1 MTSSSVA
8 APVGQRRQVKFDTW
22 DDLCRDFERL
32 AAGGARTVGG
42 WTDAQ
47 IITHCAIVMEMAL
60 DGFNFSAPAPLRW
73 LGGLLKKRFLKNGF
87 KPGLKARGGL
97 RNFMP
102 TDDVT
107 LPEAVARMRR
117 VIERVAAGERFTR
130 PSPLFG
136 PLTHEEWV
144 TLHLRHCEL
153 HYSFAY
159 PAA

>member
-1 MTSSSVA
+1 
-8 APVGQRRQVKFDTW
+8 
-22 DDLCRDFERL
+22 
-32 AAGGARTVGG
+32 
-42 WTDAQ
+42 
-47 IITHCAIVMEMAL
+47 
-60 DGFNFSAPAPLRW
+60 
-73 LGGLLKKRFLKNGF
+73 
-87 KPGLKARGGL
+87 
-97 RNFMP
+97 MP
-102 TDDVT
+102 PDDVT

-117 VIERVAAGERFTR
+117 VIERVAAGERFAR